1 MGTRAFS
8 LDLRQRAVDLFLS
21 GEYTKKQIARLLK
34 IGESTLKKYI
44 RQYQETGDLNPLER
58 KPRESAACNNP
69 MVRDAVVAL
78 VQERNDAT
86 LQQYCDALD
95 ERCGIRISVPSM
107 CILLQDL
114 DLRFKKNR
122 SRIRARHRDGAS

>member
-1 MGTRAFS
+1 MGTPAFS

-21 GEYTKKQIARLLK
+21 GEYTKKQIARLLD

-44 RQYQETGDLNPLER
+44 RQYQETSDLHPIKR
-58 KPRESAACNNP
+58 KPRENAACNNP
-69 MVRDAVVAL
+69 TVRYTIIAL
-78 VQERNDAT
+78 VEERNDGT

-95 ERCGIRISVPSM
+95 ERCGVRISVPSM

-114 DLRFKKNR
+114 DLRFKKNG
-122 SRIRARHRDGAS
+122 SRIRTRHGEGTS